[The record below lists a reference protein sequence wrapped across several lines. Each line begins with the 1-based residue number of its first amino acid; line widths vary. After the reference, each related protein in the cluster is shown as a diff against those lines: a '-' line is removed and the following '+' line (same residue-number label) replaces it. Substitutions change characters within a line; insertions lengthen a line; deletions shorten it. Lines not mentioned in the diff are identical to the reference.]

1 MKCNELQI
9 GDWVIVKPSLLPVC
23 VAAVHQK
30 KIGYHIYQHRLE
42 WVRQSLLEPI
52 PLTDEFLK
60 KHFELVE
67 GRKEEGYQLCS
78 LWRIWSNS
86 NYGYIAATLTI
97 DRFGGGGYEP
107 CIPCRYVHELQN
119 LLRQLK
125 IDKEITL

>member
-9 GDWVIVKPSLLPVC
+9 GNWVIVKPSLLPVC

-42 WVRQSLLEPI
+42 WVRQGLLEPI
-52 PLTDEFLK
+52 TLTDEFLSK
-60 KHFELVE
+60 NFERDGE
-67 GRKEEGYQLCS
+67 YGFQLGN

-86 NYGYIAATLTI
+86 NYGYIAATLVI
-97 DRFGGGGYEP
+97 DEFGAGCYEP

-119 LLRQLK
+119 LLKQLK
-125 IDKEITL
+125 INKEITL

>member
-9 GDWVIVKPSLLPVC
+9 GNWVIVKPSLLPVC

-42 WVRQSLLEPI
+42 WVRQGLLEPI
-52 PLTDEFLK
+52 PLTDEFLSK
-60 KHFELVE
+60 NFERDGE
-67 GRKEEGYQLCS
+67 YGFQLGN

-86 NYGYIAATLTI
+86 NYGYIAATLVI
-97 DRFGGGGYEP
+97 DEFGAGCYEP

-119 LLRQLK
+119 LLKQLK
-125 IDKEITL
+125 INKEITL